1 MDTVS
6 TRSDK
11 EYVDRHS
18 KDRRIHTLRLSAMTL
33 TSERAS
39 DYSDG
44 TTETWWATRRSE
56 HRGMEIATTVK
67 TIQRADSELTN
78 QDVALLISDHTTPR
92 TINIPVSILDH
103 VIATLQ
109 AARAD
114 VSLVWEHVTK

>member
-1 MDTVS
+1 
-6 TRSDK
+6 
-11 EYVDRHS
+11 
-18 KDRRIHTLRLSAMTL
+18 MTL

-92 TINIPVSILDH
+92 TIDIPVSILEH

>member
-1 MDTVS
+1 
-6 TRSDK
+6 
-11 EYVDRHS
+11 
-18 KDRRIHTLRLSAMTL
+18 
-33 TSERAS
+33 
-39 DYSDG
+39 
-44 TTETWWATRRSE
+44 
-56 HRGMEIATTVK
+56 MEIATTVK